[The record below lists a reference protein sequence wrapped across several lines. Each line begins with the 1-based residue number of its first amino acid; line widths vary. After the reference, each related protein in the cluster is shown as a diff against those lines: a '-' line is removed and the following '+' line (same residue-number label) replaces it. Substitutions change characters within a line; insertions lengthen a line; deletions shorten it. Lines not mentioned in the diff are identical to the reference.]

1 MKGGITA
8 QHHHF
13 ALIACLRQHRQ
24 RTVVLG
30 VTQDRLIKKK
40 QLVNIGQNRLHHG
53 IGMLTHDYLMT
64 TPQHGLTQL
73 SLPDL
78 RTRPKQQ

>member
-1 MKGGITA
+1 MKGRITD
-8 QHHHF
+8 QDHHF
-13 ALIACLRQHRQ
+13 ALIGRLRQHRQ

-30 VTQDRLIKKK
+30 VTQDHLVKKK

-53 IGMLTHDYLMT
+53 TGMLTHHYLMT